1 MFSHAGTIQPK
12 SPILP
17 ASPAISSS
25 QIITNPH
32 FKTHLTNANTA
43 LIAQTPGLIT
53 NQQPILGSF
62 SPQILTGN
70 WVTATPQSTLVA
82 QNSPI
87 FIRTPGQ
94 HGEHMFIQTSSTPQ
108 IQTVSMATHQI
119 NQIAPPTSVQVA
131 PSQVTLTN
139 TSHQQQ
145 IQNSCNTNSVVNVS
159 SAVTSV
165 QQSQVAS
172 TPSNRPRPLR
182 PANSISSVATQTI
195 PGPNQQKQS
204 DSSSTTQKTIQSSG
218 TAKTKLNQST
228 AKSSSSVQTSTK
240 STGAT
245 QTTQTSANQQQQ
257 TNSNKSDAGNQTHK
271 VSVGTE
277 TMSST
282 KIINKSINETTTK
295 SASKSQ
301 STEAIRKNT
310 PEVIRKNTPE
320 AITKN
325 KPEET
330 VKPVKRTVEKKDA
343 STEQDKEMLDNYYAQ
358 KLQQQKQNA
367 ASSMQLNNV
376 NSHQNGQI
384 LTEANR
390 HEVTTKQ
397 PQKAIVKPQI
407 LTHVIDGYVIQESP
421 DPFPVNGLSFSFEKE
436 KEDSHMKNEIVN
448 NQKGHSKN
456 KNENII
462 TKTPKSRNDY
472 SICENC
478 GKKKPKNKM
487 KGKSKR
493 FCANCSNQFKEKEKD
508 KNMMKVNN
516 LLFTNSYSPN
526 DTSSTD
532 MEIDIPEIPID
543 NANKQNEDKKRKATK
558 RTIDSRNDNV
568 ILYF

>member
-1 MFSHAGTIQPK
+1 M
-12 SPILP
+12 
-17 ASPAISSS
+17 
-25 QIITNPH
+25 
-32 FKTHLTNANTA
+32 
-43 LIAQTPGLIT
+43 
-53 NQQPILGSF
+53 
-62 SPQILTGN
+62 
-70 WVTATPQSTLVA
+70 
-82 QNSPI
+82 
-87 FIRTPGQ
+87 
-94 HGEHMFIQTSSTPQ
+94 
-108 IQTVSMATHQI
+108 
-119 NQIAPPTSVQVA
+119 
-131 PSQVTLTN
+131 
-139 TSHQQQ
+139 
-145 IQNSCNTNSVVNVS
+145 
-159 SAVTSV
+159 
-165 QQSQVAS
+165 
-172 TPSNRPRPLR
+172 
-182 PANSISSVATQTI
+182 
-195 PGPNQQKQS
+195 
-204 DSSSTTQKTIQSSG
+204 
-218 TAKTKLNQST
+218 
-228 AKSSSSVQTSTK
+228 
-240 STGAT
+240 
-245 QTTQTSANQQQQ
+245 
-257 TNSNKSDAGNQTHK
+257 
-271 VSVGTE
+271 
-277 TMSST
+277 
-282 KIINKSINETTTK
+282 INKSMNETTTK
-295 SASKSQ
+295 SASKNQ

-320 AITKN
+320 VIRKNTPEAMTKN
-325 KPEET
+325 KPEES

-390 HEVTTKQ
+390 HHEVTTKQ

-436 KEDSHMKNEIVN
+436 KEDSHMKNDIVN

-456 KNENII
+456 KNENVIA
-462 TKTPKSRNDY
+462 KTPKSRNDY

-478 GKKKPKNKM
+478 GKRKPKNKM
-487 KGKSKR
+487 KGKNKR